1 MREWCSVLVALPALA
16 LGQQAAPVAE
26 LDTNLIR
33 IGEQVQLTIR
43 VDLPKGSTFQWPAL
57 TDTLP
62 QHMEVVREAGTD
74 TASGGADGSMSLTRK
89 IIITSFDSGTWAIEP
104 IGMVVNGD
112 SVETNALAL
121 QVATVPVDTAQAIKD
136 IKGIYEVAP
145 DRWAWLRKHWPW
157 LAGGAAVLLAAIGF
171 LIWSSGRKKP
181 EVAAPPAP
189 ALPLHVRM
197 RSALEEVERKRL
209 WQQGLHKQYHTE
221 VTDILRHFV
230 EERFG
235 TPALEKTTDELVQE
249 LKLSSMNTE
258 QREKLGNMLRL
269 SDLVKFAKLTP
280 APSENEQLMVSAL
293 RLVED
298 NAIMD
303 TPQPPAD
310 HAR

>member
-1 MREWCSVLVALPALA
+1 MLFALPALVF
-16 LGQQAAPVAE
+16 GQQASPVAE

-43 VDLPKGSTFQWPAL
+43 VDSPKGADFQWPAL
-57 TDTLP
+57 ADTLP
-62 QHMEVVREAGTD
+62 QRMEVVRDAGTD
-74 TASGGADGSMSLTRK
+74 TVLGGADGSISLRRK
-89 IIITSFDSGTWAIEP
+89 IVITSFDSGTWAIEP
-104 IGMVVNGD
+104 IRMVVNGD

-121 QVATVPVDTAQAIKD
+121 QVATVQVDTTQAIRD

-145 DRWAWLRKHWPW
+145 DRWAWLRKNWPW
-157 LAGGAAVLLAAIGF
+157 LAGGAAVLLAVLGF
-171 LIWSSGRKKP
+171 VLWFSKRKKP
-181 EVAAPPAP
+181 ELVTPPSP
-189 ALPLHVRM
+189 VLPLHVRM

-235 TPALEKTTDELVQE
+235 TPALEKTSDELLQE
-249 LKLSSMNTE
+249 LKLSSMSAE
-258 QREKLGNMLRL
+258 QRGKLGNMLHL

-280 APSENEQLMVSAL
+280 APSENEQLMASAL
-293 RLVED
+293 RMVED
-298 NAIMD
+298 HAVIDN
-303 TPQPPAD
+303 PQPQSG

>member
-1 MREWCSVLVALPALA
+1 MRQCCLVLIALPALA
-16 LGQQAAPVAE
+16 FGQQASPVAE

-43 VDLPKGSTFQWPAL
+43 VDLPKGGVFQWPAL
-57 TDTLP
+57 PDTLP
-62 QHMEVVREAGTD
+62 QHMEVVRDAGID
-74 TASGGADGSMSLTRK
+74 TVLGGDDGSISLRRR
-89 IIITSFDSGTWAIEP
+89 IIITSFDSGAWAIEP
-104 IGMVVNGD
+104 IPMVVNGD

-121 QVATVPVDTAQAIKD
+121 QVATVQVDTTQAIKD

-145 DRWAWLRKHWPW
+145 DRWAWLRKNWPW
-157 LAGGAAVLLAAIGF
+157 LAGGAAVLLAALGF
-171 LIWSSGRKKP
+171 LLWFFRRKKT
-181 EVAAPPAP
+181 EVVAPPP
-189 ALPLHVRM
+189 TLLPLHVRM

-235 TPALEKTTDELVQE
+235 TPALEKTTDELMQE
-249 LKLSSMNTE
+249 LKLSSMSAE

-269 SDLVKFAKLTP
+269 SDLVKFAKLMP
-280 APSENEQLMVSAL
+280 APSENEQLIASAL
-293 RLVED
+293 RLVVD

-303 TPQPPAD
+303 TPQPPTG
-310 HAR
+310 HAH